1 LPKPTSLA
9 IAAFLLAVP
18 LVPSDWARDWARY
31 PPLLATRSN
40 GADIYA
46 IGDIHS
52 DYIRVSR
59 LLTAAGLTDKE
70 QNWIAGRAI
79 LVVTGDM
86 IDKGPRA
93 LDVLRL
99 LDSLR
104 AQAGS
109 VGGRV
114 ILLAG
119 NHEAEFLADPAAPK
133 GAEFAKQ
140 LKAANIDPAEVG
152 QCKGEVGEFLCSL
165 PFAARVDDWFFS
177 HGGNSSNRTLEQLAE
192 DIRKGVDQ
200 DGYKTK
206 ELIGDDSLLEA
217 RLDKDGPNGKP
228 WLQERIPAQNEKA
241 LLAANAQLLGV
252 AHIVE
257 GHKPTEVKFLDGTVR
272 NAGEM
277 FQRFGLFFLIDTGMS
292 EGVDNSHGAALHI
305 SNGTATAICPD
316 GTTTL
321 LWNSALN
328 QDLGRAQPCK

>member
-1 LPKPTSLA
+1 LRKPTNVVLA
-9 IAAFLLAVP
+9 AVLLAAP
-18 LVPSDWARDWARY
+18 LLARDWQRY

-59 LLTAAGLTDKE
+59 LLTAAGLTDKS
-70 QNWIAGRAI
+70 QNWIAGRAV

-104 AQAGS
+104 QQAGS
-109 VGGRV
+109 MGGRV
-114 ILLAG
+114 IILAG

-165 PFAARVDDWFFS
+165 PFGAKVDDWFFS
-177 HGGNSSNRTLEQLAE
+177 HAGNSSGRTLDELGMDIE
-192 DIRKGVDQ
+192 DGVDK

-206 ELIGDDSLLEA
+206 ELVGDDSLLEA
-217 RLDKDGPNGKP
+217 RLDQDGPHGKP
-228 WLQERIPAQNEKA
+228 WLQERMPVTDEKA
-241 LLAANAQLLGV
+241 LLAANAKALGV

-257 GHKPTEVKFLDGTVR
+257 GHKPSDVNFLDGTVR
-272 NAGEM
+272 HAGEM

-305 SNGTATAICPD
+305 ANGTATAICPD
-316 GTTTL
+316 GTQTL